1 VLMFFSRGLLSRRAR
16 VHSLLTKNLYGGSV
30 CRKSG
35 AAILAL
41 LLSCSNKNLRKR
53 PCEGKASMFP
63 ARAGLFLELL
73 MKQYKPNPAI
83 PSCRA
88 DNGRCQTHRG
98 HMS

>member
-1 VLMFFSRGLLSRRAR
+1 MLVRKCLAFSALGISGL
-16 VHSLLTKNLYGGSV
+16 SLATS
-30 CRKSG
+30 C
-35 AAILAL
+35 
-41 LLSCSNKNLRKR
+41 LSCSNKNLRKR
-53 PCEGKASMFP
+53 PCEGKASMFL
-63 ARAGLFLELL
+63 AGAGLFLELL